1 MRRAKKRT
9 TRTRE
14 KIYLELKVEHRTI
27 NGEDS
32 ILTYDMIKEEVK
44 KKKSVFRL
52 LYMLLIEP
60 GDLIM
65 TLESSRSEE
74 PIEYSQEIFKPEKV
88 TEIKTWVDIFH
99 YVIQNIHPDDYNIK
113 ITKYDSLFENRIG
126 NTRYGNLPRTNHD
139 TIKPTNNVP
148 VISNIMDKLEN
159 LGIKRFT
166 ISPEPTGLLFRN
178 ADCDLL
184 NKTQKIS
191 SFFQYLPSMVYKYV
205 WEFHNCEQKIFNYQ
219 PLQDIFNYIEERY
232 EKEVIYSWERDN
244 RLPQPAMLV
253 IPENIWHDAFLIF
266 D

>member
-1 MRRAKKRT
+1 MKKVKV
-9 TRTRE
+9 RE
-14 KIYLELKVEHRTI
+14 KIYLELKAEHRTI

-32 ILTYDMIKEEVK
+32 LLTYDVMKEEVA
-44 KKKSVFRL
+44 KKKSGFRL
-52 LYMLLIEP
+52 LDVLLIEP
-60 GDLIM
+60 GDLIV
-65 TLESSRSEE
+65 TIRSPYSKE
-74 PIEYSQEIFKPEKV
+74 PIKYSQEIFKPEKV

-113 ITKYDSLFENRIG
+113 ITKYDSLFEDKIG
-126 NTRYGNLPRTNHD
+126 ETRYGNLPATNHD
-139 TIKPTNNVP
+139 TIKPTSNVP

-191 SFFQYLPSMVYKYV
+191 SFFQYIPTIVYKYV
-205 WEFHNCEQKIFNYQ
+205 WEFHEYGRKIFEFE
-219 PLQDIFNYIEERY
+219 PLQDIFSYIEKRY
-232 EKEVIYSWERDN
+232 EKEVVYSWERDN

-253 IPENIWHDAFLIF
+253 KPENVCYDEFLIF